1 MIVCPHCGNCVQ
13 RCFHA
18 GDDWVEGVQKSTK
31 EALQIAYDYKQLLL
45 GEVYTVNARIQR
57 YEQMIKDEK

>member
-1 MIVCPHCGNCVQ
+1 
-13 RCFHA
+13 
-18 GDDWVEGVQKSTK
+18 VEGVQKSTK